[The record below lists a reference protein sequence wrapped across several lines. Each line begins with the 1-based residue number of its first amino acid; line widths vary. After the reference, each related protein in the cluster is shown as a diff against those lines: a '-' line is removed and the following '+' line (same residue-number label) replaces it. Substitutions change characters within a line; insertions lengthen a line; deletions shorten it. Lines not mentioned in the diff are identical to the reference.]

1 MQLNNEI
8 NNDKM
13 SKYTM
18 FAFLHNN
25 NIITIIYNIISWV
38 ILGKCYFQNNLVTD
52 YDITIIGMDAITHRN
67 KFEKKASIVMY
78 NIHKFYKFEKYSSN
92 KIVTLKVS

>member
-25 NIITIIYNIISWV
+25 NIITIIYNIIS
-38 ILGKCYFQNNLVTD
+38 
-52 YDITIIGMDAITHRN
+52 
-67 KFEKKASIVMY
+67 
-78 NIHKFYKFEKYSSN
+78 
-92 KIVTLKVS
+92 